1 MKSKLTPGLGSHCHQ
16 RCNDDDDYHDDDDDG
31 DDDADNKDVM
41 EMTMM
46 LEENRRANW
55 HQALAHTG
63 TKDIMM
69 MKIWWWWQ
77 LKRYYND
84 SDDGDYEDVMEM
96 TMMM

>member
-46 LEENRRANW
+46 LEENRRAN
-55 HQALAHTG
+55 
-63 TKDIMM
+63 
-69 MKIWWWWQ
+69 
-77 LKRYYND
+77 
-84 SDDGDYEDVMEM
+84 
-96 TMMM
+96 